1 MPLRRK
7 NTVWR
12 CPPPWCFVFGNPK
25 LGTPSMIK
33 SPLAAIDLPP
43 TCLVYE
49 DQGGQTWIAYNTGD
63 YLFGT
68 IYGRHG
74 LSMPQDIVAG
84 FNRML
89 SEVCEAAAGQSN

>member
-1 MPLRRK
+1 
-7 NTVWR
+7 
-12 CPPPWCFVFGNPK
+12 
-25 LGTPSMIK
+25 MIK

-43 TCLVYE
+43 KGLVYE